1 MKKESNVSFNETVL
15 NALSE
20 KGSKV
25 FFWHNSKRKV
35 YYKLILTE
43 DGIEI
48 RRANSNREYPDKDG
62 YKWFVSGSLNLETV
76 EKAVETAGDDFRN
89 KRNGNRANSRIEKFK
104 KQYYSIILAYGE
116 EYAYYLLEEPE
127 LFLESVKVRDWRSD
141 NEKYWKDVKYKEDV
155 DEWIYWSIDSDSIYE
170 YVAEQMI
177 CDDESKRKENQ
188 YSSDEYEE
196 LAERAGNKEK
206 NYFCGGIAR
215 HIKSCTGYED
225 GYYGSF
231 GLVFNRSFY
240 KEFKEYDVFD
250 GDPDKMTDGDYKRSF
265 ITIGD
270 TPDSIADY
278 VSIREGD
285 LSFMEDIE
293 ERQYKE
299 EWDWDKVYADA
310 VKKIN
315 KEVGKDSVYFAYAD
329 FEECVAEY
337 VVGNYRFAKWFK
349 KKYPGTDLKKWLMEN
364 LVNEDGEYYDHSY
377 GRRFDF
383 EEWWKE
389 SFESEEE

>member
-1 MKKESNVSFNETVL
+1 MTHEESIKFNEQVL
-15 NALSE
+15 NTLTE

-25 FFWHNSKRKV
+25 FYWHNSKRKV
-35 YYKLILTE
+35 AYKLIMTK

-48 RRANSNREYPDKDG
+48 RRATSKREYPDTEG
-62 YKWFVSGSLNLETV
+62 YKWFVTGAPTLETV
-76 EKAVETAGDDFRN
+76 EKAIEVAHGDFKS

-104 KQYYSIILAYGE
+104 KQYYSIIYGYGE

-127 LFLESVKVRDWRSD
+127 LFLESVKVHDRWSD
-141 NEKYWKDVKYKEDV
+141 KEVYWKDVKYKEDV
-155 DEWIYWSIDSDSIYE
+155 DEWIYWSVDSDSIYD

-177 CDDESKRKENQ
+177 CDDESERGEDQ
-188 YSSDEYEE
+188 YSSEEYEE
-196 LAERAGNKEK
+196 LAEKAGDKELG
-206 NYFCGGIAR
+206 YFCGGVAR
-215 HIKSCTGYED
+215 HIKSCVGYED

-231 GLVFNRSFY
+231 GLRFSNRLY
-240 KEFKEYDVFD
+240 KEFKEYAVFD
-250 GDPDKMTDGDYKRSF
+250 GDPDKMTAGDYKRSF

-285 LSFMEDIE
+285 LSFKEDIE

-299 EWDWDKVYADA
+299 DWDWDKVYADA

-315 KEVGKDSVYFAYAD
+315 KEVGKGSVYFAYPD
-329 FEECVAEY
+329 LEECVAEY

-349 KKYPGTDLKKWLMEN
+349 KKYPGTDLKTWLMEN
-364 LVNEDGEYYDHSY
+364 IVDEDGEYYDHSY
-377 GRRFDF
+377 GRHFSF